1 MKVEYGMFKIPPNRR
16 NVKDGKWS
24 NELQTFMQGEQPM
37 MRISFEDEDGGKAAA
52 NNCYSALVQLIK
64 RLNAQSQMYCKLRGS
79 VVYTIKKGC
88 VNNGTTE
95 VQD

>member
-16 NVKDGKWS
+16 NAKDGKWS
-24 NELQTFMQGEQPM
+24 SELQIFMQGEQPM

-64 RLNAQSQMYCKLRGS
+64 RLNAQNQMYCKLRGNA
-79 VVYTIKKGC
+79 VYTIRKGGM
-88 VNNGTTE
+88 NDGTE

>member
-16 NVKDGKWS
+16 NVKDSKWS
-24 NELQTFMQGEQPM
+24 SELQIFMKGEQPM

-52 NNCYSALVQLIK
+52 NNCYSALIQLIK
-64 RLNAQSQMYCKLRGS
+64 RLNAQSQMCCKLRGS
-79 VVYTIKKGC
+79 VVYTIKKEG